1 LSRSAANG
9 LNAAGRLTTP
19 ALRPRIVPERGFC
32 FSGAG
37 LAGAAPVLAYREAGP
52 EMAATRRKPEMKYC
66 RIPMLCV
73 LLLAAAEAA
82 WSADI
87 LATVTGDRVRVRA
100 LPSVEGDILTHLD
113 AGERVTVLATP
124 LDHAPWVQIRLHRQD
139 AAGHRLTGWLHGR
152 YLRVGVPS
160 EQELSAV
167 PPNYQTVMLLA
178 SVPGL
183 PGGGEGAVVAT
194 VQFDPMENGGLRAR
208 IREMACTQRDPR
220 TGVWS
225 APRVAAVIPF
235 RTPDGHVWQDA
246 DGGAWAVGD
255 TFLLSPVA
263 LWRRVAAVPGR
274 SETDQMKA
282 LNALGGALAAL
293 GEAERVEDTWVV
305 DPPAVPFDPG
315 PGHQPIGPEPLRLFK
330 PL

>member
-1 LSRSAANG
+1 
-9 LNAAGRLTTP
+9 
-19 ALRPRIVPERGFC
+19 
-32 FSGAG
+32 
-37 LAGAAPVLAYREAGP
+37 
-52 EMAATRRKPEMKYC
+52 MKSC
-66 RIPMLCV
+66 RCLMLCA

-82 WSADI
+82 RCADI
-87 LATVTGDRVRVRA
+87 LATVTGDRVRVRS
-100 LPSVEGDILTHLD
+100 LPSLEGEVLTHLD
-113 AGERVTVLATP
+113 AAERVTVLATP
-124 LDHAPWVQIRLHRQD
+124 LDNAPWVQIRLHRQD
-139 AAGHRLTGWLHGR
+139 AAGNHLTGWLHGR

-160 EQELSAV
+160 EQERAAA
-167 PPNYQTVMLLA
+167 PADYQTVMLLA

-183 PGGGEGAVVAT
+183 PGGGEGAVFAT
-194 VQFDPMENGGLRAR
+194 VEFEPVDGGGLRAR
-208 IREMACTQRDPR
+208 IREMACIQRDPR
-220 TGVWS
+220 TGAWS

-235 RTPDGHVWQDA
+235 RTPGGQVWQDA

-263 LWRRVAAVPGR
+263 LWRRAAAVPGR
-274 SETDQMKA
+274 TETDQLKA
-282 LNALGGALAAL
+282 LNALGGALAAI